1 MNYPIHHM
9 VWGCRLPRKEYKTIT
24 VRLKTYLRF
33 LKHVKDAQKKDST
46 VSISSFIESLL
57 DNGYVRHDMKY

>member
-1 MNYPIHHM
+1 M
-9 VWGCRLPRKEYKTIT
+9 VQRYKLPRKEYKTIT

-46 VSISSFIESLL
+46 VNISSFIESLL
-57 DNGYVRHDMKY
+57 DNGYVLPDMKY